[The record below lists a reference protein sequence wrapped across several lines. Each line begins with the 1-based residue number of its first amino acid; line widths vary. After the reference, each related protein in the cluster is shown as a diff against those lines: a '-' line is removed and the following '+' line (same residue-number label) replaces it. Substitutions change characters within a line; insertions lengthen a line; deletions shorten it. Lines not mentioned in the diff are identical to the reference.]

1 MKPPSLQELIH
12 HVMQELPLSIAQ
24 LSHQKVRLAV
34 ALAGISFANILIFM
48 QLGFRSILFDGTTR
62 LQNHLYGD
70 LYLFS
75 SRSKNLG
82 YQAFSRRHLYQ
93 AGAVAG
99 VASVVPLY
107 YAKSNWKNPE
117 TKELDHIYVL
127 GFNPAHPVLALPEVN
142 QHLES
147 LKFPDTVLFDQ
158 RSQKSFGPIAE
169 WFGEGK
175 TVKVEMNDRRVTVA
189 NIFSLGGSLFKTGHV
204 VTSDWNYM
212 RLFGPHSLEEVHLG
226 IINLKPGGDALTIQR
241 NIQAVMP
248 PEVKV
253 LTHQE
258 LIAWEEAYWS
268 QDPAGVVFNFGTI
281 MGFIVG
287 VVIVYQVLYSDVNDH
302 LAEYATL
309 KAIGYSDV
317 NLLLVIFQE
326 AMILAILGF
335 IPGYSLSVGMYALIS
350 SLTRVP
356 IPMRIDIALQ
366 VFILTLIM
374 CLISGAIAS
383 RKLQSADPADIF

>member
-1 MKPPSLQELIH
+1 MIPPSMQSRLSH
-12 HVMQELPLSIAQ
+12 YVQELPLAVAQ

-62 LQNHLYGD
+62 LQNHLQGD
-70 LYLFS
+70 LYLLS

-82 YQAFSRRHLYQ
+82 YQAFSKRHLYQ
-93 AGAVAG
+93 AAAVAG
-99 VASVVPLY
+99 VTAAQPLY
-107 YAKSNWKNPE
+107 YAKSAWKNPE
-117 TKELDHIYVL
+117 TQQIDDIYVVGL
-127 GFNPAHPVLALPEVN
+127 NPIHPVLDLPEVN
-142 QHLES
+142 QQLDA
-147 LKFPDTVLFDQ
+147 LKLPNTILFD
-158 RSQKSFGPIAE
+158 RHSQQSLGPVVE
-169 WFGEGK
+169 WFNQGK
-175 TVKVEMNDRRVTVA
+175 PMRVELNDRQVTVI
-189 NIFSLGGSLFKTGHV
+189 NLFSLGGSLFKTGHV
-204 VTSDWNYM
+204 ITSDWNYL
-212 RLFGPHSLEEVHLG
+212 RLFGQNSLETVQLG
-226 IINLKPGGDALTIQR
+226 VITLQPGVDALITQR
-241 NIQAVMP
+241 QIQAAIP
-248 PEVKV
+248 AEVKV

-258 LIAWEEAYWS
+258 LIAWEESYWA

-309 KAIGYSDV
+309 KAIGYSEIS
-317 NLLLVIFQE
+317 LLLVILQE
-326 AMILAILGF
+326 AIILAILGF

-356 IPMRIDIALQ
+356 IPMRADIALQ
-366 VFILTLIM
+366 VFILTLLM